1 MSGAEN
7 ISIFVAFLAG
17 LISFL
22 SPCILPVIP
31 SYLVFITG
39 ISLEELSQQ
48 ENLRKVRKKVIANS
62 LTFILGFSI
71 IFITMGASATFLGK
85 FLFRNI
91 RWFEI
96 IGGVLVIILGLH
108 FAGILRLKFL
118 DREKKIHLKKKPLGY
133 LGTCLVGMAFGAG
146 WTPCVG
152 PILGAILAVAATTQ
166 NIFKGI
172 ALLAFYSAGLGLP
185 FFLSA
190 IILHKFF
197 EYFKTIKKYF
207 KVISIVGG
215 VLLIIVG
222 ILLISGYFS
231 SISSFMG
238 AGLQNF

>member
-1 MSGAEN
+1 MPGAEN
-7 ISIFVAFLAG
+7 VSIFVALSAG
-17 LISFL
+17 IISFL

-31 SYLVFITG
+31 SYLAFITG

-48 ENLRKVRKKVIANS
+48 ESLRKVRKKVIANS
-62 LTFILGFSI
+62 LMFILGFSI
-71 IFITMGASATFLGK
+71 LFIALGASATFLGK
-85 FLFRNI
+85 FLYKNI

-96 IGGVLVIILGLH
+96 IGGVLVIVLGLH
-108 FAGILRLKFL
+108 FAGIFRLKFL

-133 LGTCLVGMAFGAG
+133 VGTGLVGMAFGAG

-152 PILGAILAVAATTQ
+152 PILGAILAMAATTQ
-166 NIFKGI
+166 DILQGI
-172 ALLAFYSAGLGLP
+172 TLLVAYSAGLGIP

-197 EYFKTIKKYF
+197 EYFKTIRKYF

-231 SISSFMG
+231 TLSSFLG
-238 AGLQNF
+238 PKF